1 VAVGVGVE
9 GDVAVGGIGVRVKVA
24 VETGVGV
31 RGGIEGIQAVNKT
44 KRKMQNP
51 ERVMKVSVENRV
63 SCERCED
70 QGLPALICVAFG
82 VL

>member
-1 VAVGVGVE
+1 VAAVVGAG
-9 GDVAVGGIGVRVKVA
+9 GDVAVGGIEVRVKVA

-44 KRKMQNP
+44 KRKMQYA
-51 ERVMKVSVENRV
+51 ERVMKVSHENRFLY
-63 SCERCED
+63 EPCED
-70 QGLPALICVAFG
+70 QGLPALIYIAFG

>member
-1 VAVGVGVE
+1 MAVGDGEGVN
-9 GDVAVGGIGVRVKVA
+9 VAVGGIGVRVDVG
-24 VETGVGV
+24 EGTGVGV
-31 RGGIEGIQAVNKT
+31 GGGVKGIQADNKT
-44 KRKMQNP
+44 KRKMKNP
-51 ERVMKVSVENRV
+51 ERVMKVSVENRG

>member
-1 VAVGVGVE
+1 MAASVGAV
-9 GDVAVGGIGVRVKVA
+9 GDVAVGGIGVRGKVA

-44 KRKMQNP
+44 KRKMQYA
-51 ERVMKVSVENRV
+51 ERVIRVSHENRLLYGP
-63 SCERCED
+63 CED

>member
-1 VAVGVGVE
+1 VAAVVGAG
-9 GDVAVGGIGVRVKVA
+9 GDVAVGGMGVRVKVV

-31 RGGIEGIQAVNKT
+31 RDGIEGIQAVNKT

-63 SCERCED
+63 WCERCED

>member
-1 VAVGVGVE
+1 VAAGVGVG

-51 ERVMKVSVENRV
+51 ERVMKVSHENRFLY
-63 SCERCED
+63 EPCED
-70 QGLPALICVAFG
+70 QGLLALICVAFG